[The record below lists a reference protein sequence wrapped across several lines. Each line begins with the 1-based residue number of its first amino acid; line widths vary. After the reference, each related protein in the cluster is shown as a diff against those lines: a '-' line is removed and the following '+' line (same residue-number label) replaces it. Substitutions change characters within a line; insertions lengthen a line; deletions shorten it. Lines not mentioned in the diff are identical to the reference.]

1 MKTSSG
7 FEFEIIGG
15 VFDDWELIELLAEL
29 GEGNGLKLPAVVKK
43 LLGDEQA
50 AALKEHCR
58 DRRSGKVT
66 VKAMNAEIAEI
77 ITLSGKKKN

>member
-15 VFDDWELIELLAEL
+15 AFDDWELIELLAEL

-43 LLGDEQA
+43 LLGEEQA

-58 DRRSGKVT
+58 RDGKVT
-66 VKAMNAEIAEI
+66 VEAMNAEIAEI
-77 ITLSGKKKN
+77 FSLTGKKKS